1 MTRFHFTGIVRY
13 GLVDLVADFDGDI
26 HRRLCLGLNFRPEEE
41 AVFKVDY
48 QRNWQR
54 DAFDNPIRGAAFLFS
69 AATYF

>member
-1 MTRFHFTGIVRY
+1 MRISTATATAASVWGSIFALR
-13 GLVDLVADFDGDI
+13 
-26 HRRLCLGLNFRPEEE
+26 EE